1 MFKKYTEKCITVE
14 ILFSFLNDFKPVI
27 DDTSNAI
34 NLAFAEHSSKPNLIG
49 DSYDPQS
56 R

>member
-34 NLAFAEHSSKPNLIG
+34 NPFAEHSSKPNLID